1 MPADHSNHPAC
12 RDFHGVRSGVQA
24 RRGRP
29 LEPGLTGATPFV
41 LVLLMA
47 APSSAAAQTPGSQ
60 YLVDGRC
67 VTTTEVR
74 NGQVSYAWRAGN
86 ASGSGSLPAD
96 MLGPRCTTPIARPP
110 AGNQAPRQEPGEAS
124 PAPGAPAAA
133 GRAGDAASAGFA

>member
-1 MPADHSNHPAC
+1 MAVDHSNRPAC
-12 RDFHGVRSGVQA
+12 RDFHAVRGGVQP

-29 LEPGLTGATPFV
+29 LQPGLTDVTLFV

-67 VTTTEVR
+67 VTITELR
-74 NGQVSYAWRAGN
+74 NGQVSYAWRAGS

-96 MLGPRCTTPIARPP
+96 MLGSRCTAARPP
-110 AGNQAPRQEPGEAS
+110 AGHEAPR
-124 PAPGAPAAA
+124 
-133 GRAGDAASAGFA
+133 